1 MGIET
6 PLAGASTF
14 TQPDMFS
21 TAIKT
26 FSTLFILLA
35 VILFGLYLVKRFW
48 PKGAGLMGGDQWI
61 KVITTSYLAPKK
73 MISLV
78 EVAGEI
84 LVLGHTDTQ
93 ITMLSKV
100 ADQQT
105 IHHLKS
111 SQKGKGMGSPF
122 YQQLKDLVNKRGGER
137 DQSGEMINKITNN
150 LYENNETIEKIGTS
164 GIKP

>member
-6 PLAGASTF
+6 PPAGAATF
-14 TQPDMFS
+14 TQPDLFS

-35 VILFGLYLVKRFW
+35 VILFGFYLVKRFW
-48 PKGAGLMGGDQWI
+48 PKGVGLMGGEQWV
-61 KVITTSYLAPKK
+61 KVIATTYLAPKK

-84 LVLGHTDTQ
+84 LVLGHTDNQ
-93 ITMLSKV
+93 ITMLTKV
-100 ADQQT
+100 ANQQT
-105 IHHLKS
+105 IHHLRS
-111 SQKGKGMGSPF
+111 SQQGKAMGSSF
-122 YQQLKDLVNKRGGER
+122 YQQLKDLVNKSGGER
-137 DQSGEMINKITNN
+137 DKRGTMFNKITNTMQ
-150 LYENNETIEKIGTS
+150 ENNETIEKIGSS

>member
-1 MGIET
+1 MSTET
-6 PLAGASTF
+6 QLAGAATF
-14 TQPDMFS
+14 TQPDLFS

-61 KVITTSYLAPKK
+61 KVITTTYLAPKK

-84 LVLGHTDTQ
+84 LVLGHTDSQ
-93 ITMLSKV
+93 ITMLTKV
-100 ADQQT
+100 ANQQT
-105 IHHLKS
+105 IQHLKS
-111 SQKGKGMGSPF
+111 SQKGKGMGSSF
-122 YQQLKDLVNKRGGER
+122 YQQLKDLVDKRGGEK
-137 DQSGEMINKITNN
+137 DQRGMILNKITNN
-150 LYENNETIEKIGTS
+150 LHENNETIENIGTP

>member
-1 MGIET
+1 
-6 PLAGASTF
+6 
-14 TQPDMFS
+14 
-21 TAIKT
+21 
-26 FSTLFILLA
+26 
-35 VILFGLYLVKRFW
+35 
-48 PKGAGLMGGDQWI
+48 MGGDQWI

-105 IHHLKS
+105 IHHLQS

-137 DQSGEMINKITNN
+137 DQRGTIFNKVTNN
-150 LYENNETIEKIGTS
+150 LHENNETIEKIGTP

>member
-6 PLAGASTF
+6 QLAGAATF

-61 KVITTSYLAPKK
+61 NVIATSYLAPKK

-78 EVAGEI
+78 DVAGEI
-84 LVLGHTDTQ
+84 LVIGLTDSQ
-93 ITMLSKV
+93 ITMLTKV

-105 IHHLKS
+105 IHHLRS

-137 DQSGEMINKITNN
+137 DQSGTILNKITNN
-150 LYENNETIEKIGTS
+150 LHENNETIEKVGIS